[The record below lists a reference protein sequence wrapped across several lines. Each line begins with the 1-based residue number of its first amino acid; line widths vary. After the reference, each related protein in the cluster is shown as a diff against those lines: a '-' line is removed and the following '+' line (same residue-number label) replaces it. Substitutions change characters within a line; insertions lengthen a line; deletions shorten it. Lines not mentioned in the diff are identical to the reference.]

1 MNKWKN
7 VYIYVY
13 TCIYTYTYI
22 YTHVRIYI
30 YTQHNLWVKKH
41 FTIIAENYLK
51 LIGKM
56 PFVSE
61 FMRLRAVFKSKL
73 QLSMHFLKSY

>member
-1 MNKWKN
+1 MCT
-7 VYIYVY
+7 YIYIY

-22 YTHVRIYI
+22 YTYVHIYI
-30 YTQHNLWVKKH
+30 YTQLNLWVKKH
-41 FTIIAENYLK
+41 FTIIEANYLK

-56 PFVSE
+56 QFVSE
-61 FMRLRAVFKSKL
+61 LMRLRAVFKSKW